1 MFYEAMKKVM
11 GKITCHARRK
21 GLVIFKSKDGKMSV
35 FTPEGK
41 DFPYAPTNEELMAD
55 DWTICK
61 GLPSIDKLII
71 GNLTALEAF
80 QRLIKY
86 IENQKVSDKGIYFID
101 GPKKIFIM
109 ETPNGND
116 KSYVFLADNGTDLTT
131 FRSIKV
137 LEWVLCKDKFSIKYM
152 EKVPE
157 KYFLPAY
164 NGIKFVGPARSKF
177 YDKGEVK

>member
-1 MFYEAMKKVM
+1 MMFYDAMRKVM
-11 GKITCHARRK
+11 GKIDCHARRK

-71 GNLTALEAF
+71 GNLSALDAF
-80 QRLIKY
+80 QKLIEY
-86 IENQKVSDKGIYFID
+86 IEKQKVTDKGVYFID

-109 ETPNGND
+109 ETHGND
-116 KSYVFLADNGTDLTT
+116 KSYVFLADNRTDLTT

-137 LEWVLCKDKFSIKYM
+137 LEWVLTEDKFAIKYM

-157 KYFLPAY
+157 RYFLPAY
-164 NGIKFVGPARSKF
+164 NGIKFEGPARGKF
-177 YDKGEVK
+177 YSKGELK

>member
-11 GKITCHARRK
+11 GKISCHAKRK

-61 GLPSIDKLII
+61 GLPSIDKLLI

-164 NGIKFVGPARSKF
+164 NGIKFVGPARGKF